1 LNGIV
6 AALAAEARALGPSLR
21 RQAPPPS
28 GKLSQLVDGSLLAV
42 SGIGRPAARAA
53 AQALVEARVA
63 ALLSFGLAG
72 ALDPKLAAGSIIL
85 PSELISDDGARFVT
99 CKAWRERVSASLG
112 ASCAADMGTL
122 LTSAR
127 VIATPLDKAA
137 AFRDTGA
144 AAVDMESAAVA
155 EVAAA
160 HALPFIAVRVIV
172 DTAADAL
179 PPSVLAATREGRL
192 RAGRLI
198 AGLAAAPG
206 DIAALIRLARR
217 YRTAMHCLRVVGTHL
232 A

>member
-1 LNGIV
+1 M
-6 AALAAEARALGPSLR
+6 RRGPE
-21 RQAPPPS
+21 PS
-28 GKLSQLVDGSLLAV
+28 GNLSQLVDGTLLAV

-72 ALDPKLAAGSIIL
+72 ALDPELAAGNIIL
-85 PSELISDDGARFVT
+85 PGELISDDGARYVT

-112 ASCAADMGTL
+112 AVCAANMGTL
-122 LTSAR
+122 LCSAR
-127 VIATPLDKAA
+127 LIATPLDKAA
-137 AFRDTGA
+137 AFRATGA

-160 HALPFIAVRVIV
+160 HDLPFIAVRVIV

-179 PPSVLAATREGRL
+179 PPAVLAASQEGRV
-192 RAGRLI
+192 RVGRLI
-198 AGLAAAPG
+198 AGLTAAPG
-206 DIAALIRLARR
+206 DIVALIRLARR
-217 YRTAMHCLRVVGTHL
+217 YRTAMHCLRVAGTHL

>member
-1 LNGIV
+1 M
-6 AALAAEARALGPSLR
+6 RRGPE
-21 RQAPPPS
+21 PS
-28 GKLSQLVDGSLLAV
+28 GNLSQLVDGTLLAV

-72 ALDPKLAAGSIIL
+72 ALDPELAAGNIIL
-85 PSELISDDGARFVT
+85 PGELISDDGSRFVT

-112 ASCAADMGTL
+112 GACVSVGTL

-127 VIATPLDKAA
+127 PIATPLDKAA

-144 AAVDMESAAVA
+144 GAVDMESAAVA

-160 HALPFIAVRVIV
+160 HELPFIAVRVIV

-179 PPSVLAATREGRL
+179 PPSVLAASRDGRV
-192 RAGRLI
+192 RVGRLI

-206 DIAALIRLARR
+206 EIAALIRLARR
-217 YRTAMHCLRVVGTHL
+217 YRTAMRCLRLVGTHL